1 MDRKNFKTD
10 QNVIHNFKASLQ
22 HEREQ
27 TAKADTFYWEV
38 LKASKIQRFNT
49 DSEADMEMQ
58 YQDVDLILTLN
69 DINYRVSEKF
79 RDKDFGDLYVEVYS
93 KYPKTFGWLHTGT
106 PNAILYFTPEQV
118 YWITHKSLSTFCLE
132 TLFPRIPVSW
142 YDELLLSPKSIISK
156 QLVLKN
162 KLYKINL
169 IQAHNH
175 DGADWEPLGISAPF
189 ELFEEFGV
197 KIRKCKCKN
206 SLDNNSL

>member
-1 MDRKNFKTD
+1 MDRENIKTD

-22 HEREQ
+22 HERDQ
-27 TAKADTFYWEV
+27 AAKADRFYLEV
-38 LKASKIQRFNT
+38 LKVSEIQRFNS
-49 DSEADMEMQ
+49 DSDADMEMQ
-58 YQDVDLILTLN
+58 RQDVDLILTLN
-69 DINYRVSEKF
+69 NINYRVSEKF

-118 YWITHKSLSTFCLE
+118 YWITHQSLSTFCIE
-132 TLFPRIPVSW
+132 ILFPCISDGW
-142 YDELLLSPKSIISK
+142 FEELILSPKSIISK

-162 KLYKINL
+162 NQYKINL

-175 DGADWEPLGISAPF
+175 DSADWETLGISAPF
-189 ELFEEFGV
+189 ELFEDFGV

-206 SLDNNSL
+206 SLDNTSL